1 MNRKKQR
8 SDTERISLKN
18 IQKLFTRTQLV
29 LIVSLALILG
39 IAGTL
44 INIHFETEKRDQNLQ
59 NVAEAIA
66 NSPIPT
72 GQGILDVKEH
82 DMFSRYLDT
91 LKDTLDDIDVISVV
105 NKDGIRMYHSNH
117 DLIGT
122 KYDGNLPDFKSN
134 TGNYY
139 TVDENG
145 PSGSQRRAYAAV
157 YNEDGEYVGMVMAIM
172 LMKNIK
178 SETVQMLFIFLI
190 ITVVAILIEL
200 IIAGELSEKVKKSLM
215 GYEPDVF
222 TAMYKM
228 RDNILETLK
237 EGILAFDSNGVIQ
250 FANESAV
257 RMLCDDPHN
266 NLIGQKVETIGDE
279 ILSRNVKNGGREF
292 NVNLS
297 KADIILDRV
306 PIEED
311 GRTVGAIA
319 VLHNRAEYTK
329 LMEELSGT
337 RYLVDSMRANN
348 HDFTNKLHVILGLIQ
363 MEMYDEASSYIQNIT
378 MVQRENISKVMN
390 AVSEPAVAALLI
402 GKIARASELNVNFVL
417 REGCCYSPADMN
429 LPSEILITII
439 GNLLDNAF
447 DAMNG
452 AVDYKE
458 HKELLFGI
466 YSKPGAVLITV
477 DDTGSGIKNEDMDYI
492 FENGFSTKGEGRGTG
507 LYQVKAMVENFGG
520 RITVESQEGIGTS
533 FSVSFAKENENV

>member
-1 MNRKKQR
+1 MKAEKITA
-8 SDTERISLKN
+8 DKPRISLN
-18 IQKLFTRTQLV
+18 GIQKMFFRTQLI
-29 LIVSLALILG
+29 LIISLALILG
-39 IAGTL
+39 VAGTL

-66 NSPIPT
+66 NSPMMT
-72 GQGILDVKEH
+72 GKSIEEESVIVE
-82 DMFSRYLDT
+82 YLDT

-105 NKDGIRMYHSNH
+105 NKDGVRMYHSNH
-117 DLIGT
+117 TLIGT
-122 KYDGNLPDFKSN
+122 KYDGNMPDFKSN
-134 TGNYY
+134 EDGYY
-139 TVDENG
+139 AVDESG

-157 YNEDGEYVGMVMAIM
+157 YNRDGEYVGVVMAIM
-172 LMKNIK
+172 LTKNIK
-178 SETVQMLFIFLI
+178 TETAQMLFIFLL

-200 IIAGELSEKVKKSLM
+200 IIAGELSGKVKKSLM

-228 RDNILETLK
+228 RDNILETLA
-237 EGILAFDSNGVIQ
+237 EGIIAFDTNGVIQ
-250 FANESAV
+250 FVNESAI
-257 RMLCDDPHN
+257 RMLCENPWC
-266 NLIGQKVETIGDE
+266 NLVGQSVDVIGDD
-279 ILSRNVKNGGREF
+279 ILSRHIKSGDKERNI
-292 NVNLS
+292 S
-297 KADIILDRV
+297 IAKADIILDRV
-306 PIEED
+306 PIKED
-311 GRTVGAIA
+311 GVTVGTIAI
-319 VLHNRAEYTK
+319 LHNRAEYTK

-363 MEMYDEASSYIQNIT
+363 MGMYDDASSYIQNIT

-417 REGCCYSPADMN
+417 REGCYYSAADMN
-429 LPSEILITII
+429 LPSEMLITVI

-447 DAMNG
+447 DAMNDST
-452 AVDYKE
+452 DYKD
-458 HKELLFGI
+458 HKELMFGI

-477 DDTGSGIKNEDMDYI
+477 DDTGSGIKSKDMELI

-520 RITVESQEGIGTS
+520 KITVESQEGVGTS
-533 FSVSFAKENENV
+533 FSVSFVKENKNV